1 MAGTSPSSTGA
12 APPRNAREEILDA
25 AAALLGESGEAGLT
39 IRRLALRSGYTSP
52 AIYQEFGDKAGLLD
66 AILARAIQA
75 LDGRLSRLSVPDD
88 PREAMRV
95 HFQEI
100 VRFGREHPTHY
111 RLMEALQPDQ
121 APPTTSVEA
130 MQQKVESPLALVARD
145 EDHAELMRQA
155 LWSLLHGLILLPPS
169 RPDVVWRDDL
179 DRVAL
184 EAMLTGLLGS
194 EGSSG
199 TEG

>member
-1 MAGTSPSSTGA
+1 
-12 APPRNAREEILDA
+12 
-25 AAALLGESGEAGLT
+25 
-39 IRRLALRSGYTSP
+39 
-52 AIYQEFGDKAGLLD
+52 
-66 AILARAIQA
+66 
-75 LDGRLSRLSVPDD
+75 
-88 PREAMRV
+88 
-95 HFQEI
+95 
-100 VRFGREHPTHY
+100 
-111 RLMEALQPDQ
+111 
-121 APPTTSVEA
+121 